1 MPRDFKNANDD
12 SDEIFFE
19 AFASDVKQ
27 IARAILLRK
36 RILGIEDS
44 DSTKS
49 HLEDITREQ
58 YPSQELFEEDL
69 VNQIDYIVGVVL
81 KKSGATAQQDIADI
95 LINGT
100 DLIQTRNDL
109 LTFINENQVMT
120 KITKQS
126 SLLARDSKISST
138 VVIEKK

>member
-120 KITKQS
+120 KITRNCEVKPWNG
-126 SLLARDSKISST
+126 
-138 VVIEKK
+138 